1 MESTVR
7 SIPQFDVLL
16 SSIRPASDRKA
27 LSCAPAAAPAAAQPK
42 KRVNPKKLRTAT
54 GPGSCELN
62 PPARSLDLRLLQ
74 ARNGRGKGDFFGS
87 GGKET
92 ISRSLSAALV
102 ASAQRSQRLNQRSLQ
117 MLNKGAT
124 TIAKEGGVITMR
136 ERLE

>member
-62 PPARSLDLRLLQ
+62 PPRPLPRPSPPPSPKR
-74 ARNGRGKGDFFGS
+74 K
-87 GGKET
+87 
-92 ISRSLSAALV
+92 
-102 ASAQRSQRLNQRSLQ
+102 
-117 MLNKGAT
+117 
-124 TIAKEGGVITMR
+124 R
-136 ERLE
+136 ER